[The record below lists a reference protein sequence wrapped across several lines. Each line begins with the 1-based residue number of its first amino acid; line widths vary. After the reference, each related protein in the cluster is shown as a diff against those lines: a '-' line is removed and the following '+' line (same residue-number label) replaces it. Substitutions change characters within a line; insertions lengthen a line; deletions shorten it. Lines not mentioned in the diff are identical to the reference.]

1 MRFNATIILFLLF
14 ATFKSV
20 FAANCLLLALS
31 NYSNSADIFRTGE
44 IKQFWDLYKN
54 DPRFEVY
61 IRGKVRETDLDFFYE
76 SISSKQST
84 YSQSYVSSTDSTAAI
99 LNTATVADPTGTA
112 TAAYSNIGNLN
123 NPGTRGLSD
132 VEKMDMITKEIYQH
146 MREYRSLTDEARDA
160 IPPTD
165 SRSYRLDLSFEYPR
179 YSPEGEMV
187 KTCLPGFGACT
198 RRLQAY
204 ERDLNL
210 LKSGDTVV
218 FDPVAGLPEK
228 RFTIN
233 RYLGAGN
240 STHIYEI
247 TSETG
252 EATVL
257 RLPNIADFIGTR
269 NQKIFE
275 DRRITTDGQYLDP
288 IETGYQRYKIPG
300 LNPRKRLQTI
310 NDKDYRNFHFSRR
323 FVKNRDNSI
332 CNDKFSTN
340 LGIDCYYTVKILSHD
355 PNYRWIEVEKL
366 NIEGDAKEFMDANA
380 QVVQMLQQNKTN
392 IQISRTL
399 SGIRPQEVDQVRQ
412 RYERLKAI
420 EDLARLSGAS
430 DFHPGQLTW
439 ARRPDSNEYDWI
451 LTDW

>member
-1 MRFNATIILFLLF
+1 MRFNAIIILFLLF
-14 ATFKSV
+14 TTFKSV

-44 IKQFWDLYKN
+44 IEQFWSLYKN

-61 IRGKVRETDLDFFYE
+61 IQSRVRQTDLDLFYD
-76 SISSKQST
+76 SISSKQAT
-84 YSQSYVSSTDSTAAI
+84 QSQSIANTTDSTAGI
-99 LNTATVADPTGTA
+99 LNTATVADPTA
-112 TAAYSNIGNLN
+112 TAAYSNPVNLYDA
-123 NPGTRGLSD
+123 GARGLSD
-132 VEKMDMITKEIYQH
+132 VEKMDMITNEIYQH
-146 MREYRSLTDEARDA
+146 MREYRSLSDEARD
-160 IPPTD
+160 ILPPTQP
-165 SRSYRLDLSFEYPR
+165 RSYRLNLSFEYPR

-218 FDPVAGLPEK
+218 FDSVAGLPEK
-228 RFTIN
+228 SFTIN

-257 RLPNIADFIGTR
+257 RLPNIADFLGTR
-269 NQKIFE
+269 NRKIFE
-275 DRRITTDGQYLDP
+275 DRRISTDGRYLDP
-288 IETGYQRYKIPG
+288 IETGYQRYQVPG
-300 LNPRKRLQTI
+300 ITPRKRLQTI

-332 CNDKFSTN
+332 CNDKYSSN

-366 NIEGDAKEFMDANA
+366 NIEGDAKEFIDANA
-380 QVVQMLQQNKTN
+380 QVVQMLQANKTN
-392 IQISRTL
+392 IQISRSL
-399 SGIRPQEVDQVRQ
+399 SGIQPHEVDKIRQ

-439 ARRPDSNEYDWI
+439 ARRPDTNEYDWI